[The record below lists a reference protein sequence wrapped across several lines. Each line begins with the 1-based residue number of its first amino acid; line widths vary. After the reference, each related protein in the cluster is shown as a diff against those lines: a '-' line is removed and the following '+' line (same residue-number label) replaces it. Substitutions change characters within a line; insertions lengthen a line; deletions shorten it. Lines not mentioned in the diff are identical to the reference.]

1 MPIPA
6 PRRRESRFE
15 RRRPAT
21 TLDHNDD
28 HDDGDYDGDDEDG
41 GDTDGDDEDDEV
53 TFILGQ

>member
-21 TLDHNDD
+21 TLGQNDNND
-28 HDDGDYDGDDEDG
+28 DGDDEDG
-41 GDTDGDDEDDEV
+41 GDADGDHEDGEV
-53 TFILGQ
+53 TVILGQW